1 MLRVVLMDNIDMMQ
15 SILSGSASMDATF
28 LGEKNQHLNSVCFDT
43 ATHEV
48 THLLSV
54 LLTVQ
59 PCSSCYHKKP
69 LSTVLLL
76 R

>member
-48 THLLSV
+48 THLLSSC
-54 LLTVQ
+54 LLYSPAAPAITKI
-59 PCSSCYHKKP
+59 SLDSAI
-69 LSTVLLL
+69 T
-76 R
+76 